1 MGTREERRAR
11 WFLAALGLAVAAGP
25 AAAQRAKA
33 PGKPAPEKAVV
44 PTKVVACAS
53 LANLRILMTE
63 TAGDAAAIK
72 ARLADPKA
80 DHLGCARFGSDR
92 VEGNAERVVVGGT
105 AYDCLKVKESSLCRW
120 ALSGVPA
127 EAP

>member
-1 MGTREERRAR
+1 MRRVIAGVSAGTC
-11 WFLAALGLAVAAGP
+11 LVLVLLAGP
-25 AAAQRAKA
+25 VSAQKKA
-33 PGKPAPEKAVV
+33 LPKPALPA
-44 PTKVVACAS
+44 KVLTCGS
-53 LANLRILMTE
+53 LANLRILLAE

-80 DHLGCARFGSDR
+80 DHLGCMHVGRDR
-92 VEGNAERVVVGGT
+92 VEGNAERVVIGGT
-105 AYDCLKVKESSLCRW
+105 AYDCLAVKETRLCRW